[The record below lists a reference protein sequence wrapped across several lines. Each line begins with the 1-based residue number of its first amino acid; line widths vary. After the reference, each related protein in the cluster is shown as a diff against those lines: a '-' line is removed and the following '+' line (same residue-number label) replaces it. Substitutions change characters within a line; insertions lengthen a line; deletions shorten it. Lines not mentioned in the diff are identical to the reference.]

1 MSLANVSVNVCPDL
15 QGSLLTEFE
24 KRYKKPG
31 NSRART
37 GELIVHWQNRIDPD
51 RCPSDQAVLN
61 LLKGKRNTS
70 ELWLVD
76 GLCRLLLG
84 CSYAEWG
91 NQFAQKQYDNTL
103 VKIHTSN
110 PNSDF
115 LEVEGP
121 IAHPS
126 IPNQNF
132 VGRDKAIA
140 SLNTHINQG
149 AKIIVI
155 QATGGVGKT
164 TLAHE
169 YLNSQGFDLVLD
181 LPMAKEK
188 DNIQLVDSVIEGW
201 LKQDFDEEP
210 GREFWEM
217 LRRLKRQLQT
227 RKIGVL
233 IDNLEPALDGQ
244 GRFIEPHH
252 RYVELLRVLAD
263 PTVQSVTLITSRF
276 RLCESDVN
284 VAHYL
289 LPGLDEQAWQQF
301 FMNRHINIDIP
312 TLNAMNKAY
321 GGNAKAMGIL
331 CGAILEDFD
340 GDMVAYWR
348 ENSGDLLVKTDLKN
362 LVTSQF
368 HRLQEL
374 GSEAYQLLCRLG
386 CYRYQDVPTV
396 PTEGLLCLL
405 WDVPEGQ
412 RRRVIESLRNRSLV
426 ECDKAEYWLH
436 PMIRAEAIARLRA
449 SEDWEEANRKV
460 AEFWTDSVKTVET
473 VENLLKAF
481 EAYYHYVEINDFEQA
496 GYVIVRRRDT
506 SWKNGEPLGVAFY
519 RLGLL
524 QPMIYSINSIISEL
538 KNNHI
543 LTMLYNILGDLYWLT
558 GAMNAAIEFHDLSFK
573 AAERTLLSINLSPS
587 IYFEVKRWKTW
598 SLINTGL
605 CKISLWELEEA
616 VNIFQNIESLCNNH
630 QDSENGLYK
639 NEKDYLYCLA
649 FLNSCLGF
657 KELALSYAKK
667 AELVVYKI
675 DNSSWSQGYS
685 LLFMGLTY
693 KNLGELDKSFEMFR
707 QAISFAEKIHYTQVK
722 AKALSGLAELYR
734 EQSDFTTARFHHS
747 ESIALLDKIGA
758 KCDLAEAH
766 YQFALTHQKM
776 GDAEKSQIPFQE
788 AIRLFTEMEAP
799 KQVEKV
805 RKAIGKIDE
814 I

>member
-1 MSLANVSVNVCPDL
+1 MGDDRTRMVNWVKKALLAFQNSPLTGAQCSLIDQFL
-15 QGSLLTEFE
+15 QGKTIEDAAKDSGYSVIHA
-24 KRYKKPG
+24 KRV
-31 NSRART
+31 SADI
-37 GELIVHWQNRIDPD
+37 GEAIALEMGESKRINK
-51 RCPSDQAVLN
+51 S
-61 LLKGKRNTS
+61 S
-70 ELWLVD
+70 WLPKIRD
-76 GLCRLLLG
+76 YLG
-84 CSYAEWG
+84 QQPE
-91 NQFAQKQYDNTL
+91 
-103 VKIHTSN
+103 
-110 PNSDF
+110 SDF
-115 LEVEGP
+115 VEGEGP

-132 VGRDKAIA
+132 VGREGAIA

-227 RKIGVL
+227 RKIGIL

-244 GRFIEPHH
+244 GRFIQSHH

-276 RLCESDVN
+276 RLCEPDVN
-284 VAHYL
+284 VVHYL

-301 FMNRHINIDIP
+301 FMSRNINIDIP
-312 TLNAMNKAY
+312 TLRAMHKAY

-340 GDMVAYWR
+340 GDMVGYWR
-348 ENSGDLLVKTDLKN
+348 ENSGDLLGKADLEN

-368 HRLQEL
+368 QRLQEL
-374 GSEAYQLLCRLG
+374 NSEAYKLLCRLG

-396 PTEGLLCLL
+396 SAEGLLCLL
-405 WDVPEGQ
+405 WDLPEIQ

-426 ECDKAEYWLH
+426 EFCKGEYWLH
-436 PMIRAEAIARLRA
+436 PMIREEAIARLRA
-449 SEDWEEANRKV
+449 SEDWEEANRKA
-460 AEFWTDSVKTVET
+460 AEFWTDSVLTVKTVEDA
-473 VENLLKAF
+473 LKAF
-481 EAYYHYVEINDFEQA
+481 EAYYHYVEINDFDRA
-496 GYVIVRRRDT
+496 GYVIVSRRNASRR
-506 SWKNGEPLGVAFY
+506 NGEPLGVAFY

-524 QPMIYSINSIISEL
+524 QQMVYSINSIISEVR
-538 KNNHI
+538 NNHT
-543 LTMLYNILGDLYWLT
+543 LTILYNLLGDLSWLT
-558 GAMNAAIEFHDLSFK
+558 GGINAAIEFHNLSFK
-573 AAERTLLSINLSPS
+573 AAQQTLLSINLIPS
-587 IYFEVKRWKTW
+587 IDFEAKRWKTW

-605 CKISLWELEEA
+605 CKIDLWEIEEA
-616 VNIFQNIESLCNNH
+616 VNLFESIEFFCNPNN
-630 QDSENGLYK
+630 SETGLYE
-639 NEKDYLYCLA
+639 NEKNYLYCLA

-657 KELALSYAKK
+657 KEIAQSYAQQG
-667 AELVVYKI
+667 EVVINKI
-675 DNSSWSQGYS
+675 DNSYWSQGYS

-707 QAISFAEKIHYTQVK
+707 QAIAFAEKTHYTQVK
-722 AKALSGLAELYR
+722 AKALSGLAELYG
-734 EQSDFTTARFHHS
+734 EQSDFTTALSHHS

-766 YQFALTHQKM
+766 YQRALTHQKM
-776 GDAEKSQIPFQE
+776 GDAEKSQTPFQE

-799 KQVEKV
+799 NQVEKV
-805 RKAIGKIDE
+805 RKAIGKSDE
-814 I
+814 V

>member
-1 MSLANVSVNVCPDL
+1 MLRANVSVNVCPEL
-15 QGSLLTEFE
+15 QQRLLAEFE
-24 KRYKKPG
+24 KGYKKPG
-31 NSRART
+31 SSRART
-37 GELIVHWQNRIDPD
+37 GEFIVHWQNRIDSD
-51 RCPSDQAVLN
+51 RSPSDQAVLN
-61 LLKGKRNTS
+61 VLKGKRNTC
-70 ELWLVD
+70 ELWLID

-84 CSYAEWG
+84 CSYAESG
-91 NQFAQKQYDNTL
+91 NQIARKEDERNLVNT
-103 VKIHTSN
+103 HPSN
-110 PNSDF
+110 SNSD
-115 LEVEGP
+115 LAEGEGP

-126 IPNQNF
+126 VPNQNF
-132 VGRDKAIA
+132 VGREGAIA

-188 DNIQLVDSVIEGW
+188 ENIQLVDSVIEGW

-244 GRFIEPHH
+244 GRFIEPHR

-263 PTVQSVTLITSRF
+263 PTVQSVTLITSRV
-276 RLCESDVN
+276 RLCEPDVN
-284 VAHYL
+284 VDRYL

-301 FMNRHINIDIP
+301 FMSRHINIDIP
-312 TLNAMNKAY
+312 TLKPMHKAY
-321 GGNAKAMGIL
+321 AGNAKAMGIL

-340 GDMVAYWR
+340 GDMVGYWR
-348 ENSGDLLVKTDLKN
+348 ENSGDLLVKADLEN

-368 HRLQEL
+368 QRLQEL
-374 GSEAYQLLCRLG
+374 NSEAYQLLYRLG

-426 ECDKAEYWLH
+426 EFNNGEYWLH
-436 PMIRAEAIARLRA
+436 PMIREEAIARLRA
-449 SEDWEEANRKV
+449 SEDWEEANRKA
-460 AEFWTDSVKTVET
+460 AEFWTDSAKTVET
-473 VENLLKAF
+473 VEDALKAF
-481 EAYYHYVEINDFEQA
+481 EAYYHYVDINDFEEA
-496 GYVIVRRRDT
+496 GHVIFRRRDT
-506 SWKNGEPLGVAFY
+506 SWRNKESLGMSFY

-524 QPMIYSINSIISEL
+524 QPMIYSINSIVNQI
-538 KNNHI
+538 NDDYI
-543 LTMLYNILGDLYWLT
+543 LSMLYNILGYLYGLT
-558 GAMNAAIEFHDLSFK
+558 GSINSAIECHNLSFK

-587 IYFEVKRWKTW
+587 RYFDAKRWKTA
-598 SLINTGL
+598 SLINVGL
-605 CKISLWELEEA
+605 CKIDLLELEDA
-616 VNIFQNIESLCNNH
+616 VNFFENIELIC
-630 QDSENGLYK
+630 DSKNSETGLYE

-657 KELALSYAKK
+657 KEIAMSYAQQG
-667 AELVVYKI
+667 ELVIHKI
-675 DNSSWSQGYS
+675 DNSYWSQGYS

-707 QAISFAEKIHYTQVK
+707 QAIAFAEKTHYTQVK
-722 AKALSGLAELYR
+722 AKALSGMAELYR
-734 EQSDFTTARFHHS
+734 EQSDFTTALSHHS

-766 YQFALTHQKM
+766 YQRALTHQKM
-776 GDAEKSQIPFQE
+776 GDAEKSQTQFQE
-788 AIRLFTEMEAP
+788 AIRLFNEMEAP

-805 RKAIGKIDE
+805 RKAICKSDE
-814 I
+814 L

>member
-1 MSLANVSVNVCPDL
+1 MTQHKARRDRGRILTDKGWKKIYDAIKAKFPDGHTFQAISDLTDPAIHQESVYSVSCDTVSNILNRRAGADKVRIESL
-15 QGSLLTEFE
+15 F
-24 KRYKKPG
+24 
-31 NSRART
+31 RAF
-37 GELIVHWQNRIDPD
+37 G
-51 RCPSDQAVLN
+51 LN
-61 LLKGKRNTS
+61 LDANDHASVKTHT
-70 ELWLVD
+70 
-76 GLCRLLLG
+76 LLM
-84 CSYAEWG
+84 S
-91 NQFAQKQYDNTL
+91 
-103 VKIHTSN
+103 
-110 PNSDF
+110 NSDF
-115 LEVEGP
+115 VEAEGP

-126 IPNQNF
+126 IANQNF
-132 VGRDKAIA
+132 VGRNKAIA
-140 SLNTHINQG
+140 RLNTHINQG

-155 QATGGVGKT
+155 QAAGGVGKT
-164 TLAHE
+164 KLAEE
-169 YLNSQGFDLVLD
+169 YFNSQGFELVIHLQ
-181 LPMAKEK
+181 MAKEK
-188 DNIQLVDSVIEGW
+188 ENIQLVDSVIEGW

-244 GRFIEPHH
+244 GKFIEPHR

-263 PTVQSVTLITSRF
+263 PTVQSVTLITSRV
-276 RLCESDVN
+276 RLCEPDVN

-301 FMNRHINIDIP
+301 FMSRHINIDIP

-348 ENSGDLLVKTDLKN
+348 NNSGDLLVKADLEN

-368 HRLQEL
+368 QRLQEL
-374 GSEAYQLLCRLG
+374 NSEAYRLLYRLG

-426 ECDKAEYWLH
+426 EFNNGEYWLH

-449 SEDWEEANRKV
+449 SEDWEEANRKA

-473 VENLLKAF
+473 IEDALRAF
-481 EAYYHYVEINDFEQA
+481 EAYYHCVQINDFEQA
-496 GYVIVRRRDT
+496 GYVIYRRRDT
-506 SWKNGEPLGVAFY
+506 SWRNEESLGMSFY

-524 QPMIYSINSIISEL
+524 QPMIYSINSIISKI
-538 KNNHI
+538 KNDHI
-543 LTMLYNILGDLYWLT
+543 LTILYNILGYLYGLT
-558 GAMNAAIEFHDLSFK
+558 GGIKAAIDFHNLSFK

-587 IYFEVKRWKTW
+587 IYFEAKRWKTG
-598 SLINTGL
+598 SLINIGL
-605 CKISLWELEEA
+605 CQIDLSELEEA
-616 VNIFQNIESLCNNH
+616 VNIFQKIEFICDNH
-630 QDSENGLYK
+630 NESETGLYE

-649 FLNSCLGF
+649 FLKSCLGF
-657 KELALSYAKK
+657 QDIALSYTKQ
-667 AELVVYKI
+667 AEVVI
-675 DNSSWSQGYS
+675 DKMDYTSWSRGYS

-693 KNLGELDKSFEMFR
+693 KNLGQLEKSFEMFR
-707 QAISFAEKIHYTQVK
+707 QALSFAEKTHYTQVK
-722 AKALSGLAELYR
+722 AKALTGLAELYR
-734 EQSDFTTARFHHS
+734 EQSDFTTALSHHS

>member
-1 MSLANVSVNVCPDL
+1 MADTLKASEQGLKIVDEARRRKRWQKNSLTWATVALTSPATLRRFWARKSAIDRFTFIRICEAVGVDWKKVAE
-15 QGSLLTEFE
+15 LTEIQETDLPVVFT
-24 KRYKKPG
+24 
-31 NSRART
+31 A
-37 GELIVHWQNRIDPD
+37 
-51 RCPSDQAVLN
+51 
-61 LLKGKRNTS
+61 
-70 ELWLVD
+70 
-76 GLCRLLLG
+76 
-84 CSYAEWG
+84 
-91 NQFAQKQYDNTL
+91 
-103 VKIHTSN
+103 
-110 PNSDF
+110 
-115 LEVEGP
+115 
-121 IAHPS
+121 IATPS

-132 VGRDKAIA
+132 VGREGAIA

-244 GRFIEPHH
+244 GRFIKPHD

-263 PTVQSVTLITSRF
+263 PTVQSVTLITSRV

-284 VAHYL
+284 VARYL

-301 FMNRHINIDIP
+301 FMSRHINIDIP
-312 TLNAMNKAY
+312 TLNAMHKAY
-321 GGNAKAMGIL
+321 GGNAKVMGIL
-331 CGAILEDFD
+331 CGAIREDFD

-362 LVTSQF
+362 LVTTQF
-368 HRLQEL
+368 ERLQEL

-426 ECDKAEYWLH
+426 EFNNGEYWLH
-436 PMIRAEAIARLRA
+436 PMIREEAIARLRA
-449 SEDWEEANRKV
+449 NEDWEEANRKA

-473 VENLLKAF
+473 VENALRAF
-481 EAYYHYVEINDFEQA
+481 EAYYHCVEINDFEQA
-496 GYVIVRRRDT
+496 GYVIERRRDA
-506 SWKNGEPLGVAFY
+506 SYRNGESLGISFY

-524 QPMIYSINSIISEL
+524 QPMIYSINSIINQI
-538 KNNHI
+538 KDDFI
-543 LTMLYNILGDLYWLT
+543 LSMLHNVLGYLYGLT
-558 GAMNAAIEFHDLSFK
+558 GSINAAIECHNLSFK
-573 AAERTLLSINLSPS
+573 AAERTLLSVNLSPS
-587 IYFEVKRWKTW
+587 IYFYAKRWQTC
-598 SLINTGL
+598 SLINIGL
-605 CKISLWELEEA
+605 CKIDFWELEES
-616 VNIFQNIESLCNNH
+616 VNYFQKTEFICNNH
-630 QDSENGLYK
+630 NDLETGLYE

-657 KELALSYAKK
+657 KELALSYAQQG
-667 AELVVYKI
+667 EVVIHHI
-675 DNSSWSQGYS
+675 DNSYWSQGYS

-693 KNLGELDKSFEMFR
+693 KNLGEFDKSFEMFR
-707 QAISFAEKIHYTQVK
+707 QAIAFAEKTHYTQVK
-722 AKALSGLAELYR
+722 AKALSGMAELYR
-734 EQSDFTTARFHHS
+734 EQSDFTTALSHHS
-747 ESIALLDKIGA
+747 ESIALLEKIGA
-758 KCDLAEAH
+758 KCDLAEAN
-766 YQFALTHQKM
+766 YQLALTHQKM
-776 GDAEKSQIPFQE
+776 GDAEKSQTPFQE

-799 KQVEKV
+799 NQVEKV
-805 RKAIGKIDE
+805 RKAIGKSDE
-814 I
+814 V

>member
-1 MSLANVSVNVCPDL
+1 MDIDAALEMVRDLVITQSSKPLSDVQSAILRGALLGKTFAEIAEECPCNESYAKEVSSQLCK
-15 QGSLLTEFE
+15 LL
-24 KRYKKPG
+24 
-31 NSRART
+31 SA
-37 GELIVHWQNRIDPD
+37 
-51 RCPSDQAVLN
+51 AVGVPV
-61 LLKGKRNTS
+61 GKRNLRSALERRLKQRDETQELLVAQEKKAKSIAAQDALNNSSRS
-70 ELWLVD
+70 EQVSVPQAEIDPVFVD
-76 GLCRLLLG
+76 
-84 CSYAEWG
+84 
-91 NQFAQKQYDNTL
+91 
-103 VKIHTSN
+103 
-110 PNSDF
+110 SDS
-115 LEVEGP
+115 VDAEGP

-155 QATGGVGKT
+155 QANGGVGKT

-244 GRFIEPHH
+244 GRFIEPHR

-263 PTVQSVTLITSRF
+263 PTVQSVTLITSRV
-276 RLCESDVN
+276 RLCEPDVN

-301 FMNRHINIDIP
+301 FMSRHINIDIL
-312 TLNAMNKAY
+312 TLNAMHKAY

-348 ENSGDLLVKTDLKN
+348 NNNGDLLVKADLEN

-368 HRLQEL
+368 QRLQEL
-374 GSEAYQLLCRLG
+374 NSEAYQLLCRLG

-426 ECDKAEYWLH
+426 EFNNGEYWLH

-449 SEDWEEANRKV
+449 SENWAEANRKA
-460 AEFWTDSVKTVET
+460 AEFWTEGVKTVET
-473 VENLLKAF
+473 IQDAMKAF
-481 EAYYHYVEINDFEQA
+481 EAYYQYVTISKFEWA
-496 GYVIVRRRDT
+496 GEVLIKERKNKW
-506 SWKNGEPLGVAFY
+506 SEWKTGEYFARSLYKLGI
-519 RLGLL
+519 L
-524 QPMIYSINSIISEL
+524 QSTIKAISLIIHEL
-538 KNNHI
+538 KPS
-543 LTMLYNILGDLYWLT
+543 YNLSLIYNTLGNLYWLT
-558 GAMNAAIEFHDLSFK
+558 GDIQQALQSHQEALVLADEIIKFNNVVAHEIMLE
-573 AAERTLLSINLSPS
+573 
-587 IYFEVKRWKTW
+587 
-598 SLINTGL
+598 
-605 CKISLWELEEA
+605 KIKFYSVFNIGCCYLYLGETKEA
-616 VNIFQNIESLCNNH
+616 VEILEQVRLTAGKTNH
-630 QDSENGLYK
+630 KRLAIQASC
-639 NEKDYLYCLA
+639 CLA
-649 FLNSCLGF
+649 FLYSEMGF
-657 KELALSYAKK
+657 KQKALQLALPIYNEVITPEWGAWSAG
-667 AELVVYKI
+667 
-675 DNSSWSQGYS
+675 NS
-685 LLFMGLTY
+685 LFFLGLTY
-693 KNLGELDKSFEMFR
+693 KNTTEYETSKLMYERAIFLAKNSFFIVIE
-707 QAISFAEKIHYTQVK
+707 
-722 AKALSGLAELYR
+722 AKALYGLSSR
-734 EQSDFTTARFHHS
+734 T
-747 ESIALLDKIGA
+747 
-758 KCDLAEAH
+758 
-766 YQFALTHQKM
+766 
-776 GDAEKSQIPFQE
+776 
-788 AIRLFTEMEAP
+788 
-799 KQVEKV
+799 
-805 RKAIGKIDE
+805 
-814 I
+814 

>member
-1 MSLANVSVNVCPDL
+1 MGDDRTAMVNWVKKALSAFQNSPLTGAQRSLIDQFL
-15 QGSLLTEFE
+15 QGKTIKNAAKDSGYSVIHA
-24 KRYKKPG
+24 KRVSADIG
-31 NSRART
+31 EAIALAM
-37 GELIVHWQNRIDPD
+37 GELKPINK
-51 RCPSDQAVLN
+51 S
-61 LLKGKRNTS
+61 S
-70 ELWLVD
+70 WLP
-76 GLCRLLLG
+76 
-84 CSYAEWG
+84 
-91 NQFAQKQYDNTL
+91 
-103 VKIHTSN
+103 KIRDYLRQQ

-115 LEVEGP
+115 VDDEEP

-126 IPNQNF
+126 VPNQNF
-132 VGRDKAIA
+132 VGRDRAIA

-188 DNIQLVDSVIEGW
+188 ENIQLVDSVIEGW

-244 GRFIEPHH
+244 GRFIEPHR

-263 PTVQSVTLITSRF
+263 RTVQSVTLITSRV

-284 VAHYL
+284 VARYL

-301 FMNRHINIDIP
+301 FMSRDINIEIP
-312 TLNAMNKAY
+312 TLNAMHKAY
-321 GGNAKAMGIL
+321 GGNAKVMGIL
-331 CGAILEDFD
+331 CGAIREDFE
-340 GDMVAYWR
+340 GDMVGYWR

-362 LVTSQF
+362 LVTTQF

-426 ECDKAEYWLH
+426 EFNNGEYWLH
-436 PMIRAEAIARLRA
+436 PMIREEAIARLRE
-449 SEDWEEANRKV
+449 SEDWEEANRKA
-460 AEFWTDSVKTVET
+460 AEFWTNSVKIVET
-473 VENLLKAF
+473 VEDALKAF
-481 EAYYHYVEINDFEQA
+481 EAYYHYVDINDFEQA
-496 GYVIVRRRDT
+496 GYIIAKRRD
-506 SWKNGEPLGVAFY
+506 SSSSRNGEFLGCAFY

-524 QPMIYSINSIISEL
+524 QPMVYSINSIISEV
-538 KNNHI
+538 KNSHI
-543 LTMLYNILGDLYWLT
+543 LSILYNFLGDLYWMT
-558 GAMNAAIEFHDLSFK
+558 GGISAAVESHTLSFQS
-573 AAERTLLSINLSPS
+573 AECTLLSINLNPS
-587 IYFEVKRWKTW
+587 IYLEAKRLKTL
-598 SLINTGL
+598 SLSNTGL
-605 CKISLWELEEA
+605 CKMDLWELEVS
-616 VNIFQNIESLCNNH
+616 VNYFQRTEFICNNH
-630 QDSENGLYK
+630 NDLEDGLYK
-639 NEKDYLYCLA
+639 NEKVYLYCLA

-657 KELALSYAKK
+657 KDIALIYAKQ
-667 AELVVYKI
+667 AEAVIYQI
-675 DNSSWSQGYS
+675 DSTSWGQGYS

-693 KNLGELDKSFEMFR
+693 KNLGELEKSFEKFR
-707 QAISFAEKIHYTQVK
+707 QAIAFAEKSHYTQVK
-722 AKALSGLAELYR
+722 AKALSGMAELYR
-734 EQSDFTTARFHHS
+734 EQSVFTTALSHHS

-758 KCDLAEAH
+758 KCDLAEAY
-766 YQFALTHQKM
+766 YQLALTYQKM
-776 GDAEKSQIPFQE
+776 GDAEKSQTPFQN

-805 RKAIGKIDE
+805 RKAICKSDE
-814 I
+814 L

>member
-1 MSLANVSVNVCPDL
+1 MGDDRTAMVNWVKKALSAFQNSPLTDAQCSLIDQFL
-15 QGSLLTEFE
+15 QGKTIQNAAKDSGYSLSHA
-24 KRYKKPG
+24 KRV
-31 NSRART
+31 SADISEAIALAI
-37 GELIVHWQNRIDPD
+37 GELEPINK
-51 RCPSDQAVLN
+51 S
-61 LLKGKRNTS
+61 S
-70 ELWLVD
+70 WLP
-76 GLCRLLLG
+76 
-84 CSYAEWG
+84 
-91 NQFAQKQYDNTL
+91 
-103 VKIHTSN
+103 KIRDYLRQQ
-110 PNSDF
+110 PESDF
-115 LEVEGP
+115 VDAEGA

-132 VGRDKAIA
+132 VGREGAID
-140 SLNTHINQG
+140 SLNTRINQG

-244 GRFIEPHH
+244 GRFIEPHR

-263 PTVQSVTLITSRF
+263 PTVLSVTLITSRV
-276 RLCESDVN
+276 RLCEPDVN
-284 VAHYL
+284 VARYL

-301 FMNRHINIDIP
+301 FMSRHINIDIP
-312 TLNAMNKAY
+312 TLNVMHKAY

-348 ENSGDLLVKTDLKN
+348 NNSAYLLVKADLEN

-368 HRLQEL
+368 DRLQEL
-374 GSEAYQLLCRLG
+374 NSEAYRLLYRLG

-405 WDVPEGQ
+405 WDVPEPQ

-426 ECDKAEYWLH
+426 EFNKGEYWLH

-449 SEDWEEANRKV
+449 SEDSEWANRKA
-460 AEFWTDSVKTVET
+460 AEFWTDRVKTVET
-473 VENLLKAF
+473 VEDALRAF
-481 EAYYHYVEINDFEQA
+481 EAYYHYVEISNFEEA
-496 GYVIVRRRDT
+496 GSVIEKRRNSS
-506 SWKNGEPLGVAFY
+506 SWRNGEYLGMSFY
-519 RLGLL
+519 RLGFL
-524 QPMIYSINSIISEL
+524 QPMLCSINSIISQIEDHCL
-538 KNNHI
+538 
-543 LTMLYNILGDLYWLT
+543 LSRLYNCLGDLYWLT
-558 GAMNAAIEFHDLSFK
+558 GDINQSIESHKLSSRSAEYAISSIDISPLNMFYAKRLKISF
-573 AAERTLLSINLSPS
+573 L
-587 IYFEVKRWKTW
+587 V
-598 SLINTGL
+598 NTGL
-605 CKISLWELEEA
+605 CKIDLWELKEA
-616 VNIFQNIESLCNNH
+616 VIFFQEVEFFCNNH
-630 QDSENGLYK
+630 DESENSVYENVK
-639 NEKDYLYCLA
+639 VYLYCLA
-649 FLNSCLGF
+649 FLNSHLGY
-657 KELALSYAKK
+657 KESALNYTKQ
-667 AELVVYKI
+667 AEVVIYQI
-675 DNSSWSQGYS
+675 HNSSWSQGYS

-693 KNLGELDKSFEMFR
+693 KNLGEFEKSFEMFH
-707 QAISFAEKIHYTQVK
+707 QAIAFAEKINYTQVK

-734 EQSDFTTARFHHS
+734 EQSDFTTALSHHS
-747 ESIALLDKIGA
+747 ESIELLDKIGA

-766 YQFALTHQKM
+766 YQLALTHQKM
-776 GDAEKSQIPFQE
+776 GDAEKSQTGFQE

-799 KQVEKV
+799 NQVEKV
-805 RKAIGKIDE
+805 RKAIGKSDE

>member
-1 MSLANVSVNVCPDL
+1 MVDSLKASEDGLKIVD
-15 QGSLLTEFE
+15 QA
-24 KRYKKPG
+24 RRKKPWQK
-31 NSRART
+31 NSLTWVQVA
-37 GELIVHWQNRIDPD
+37 
-51 RCPSDQAVLN
+51 
-61 LLKGKRNTS
+61 KTS
-70 ELWLVD
+70 EATLKRFWARKSGIDRYVFIAICEAV
-76 GLCRLLLG
+76 GVNWKEI
-84 CSYAEWG
+84 AEPSEIQETELPVVSAG
-91 NQFAQKQYDNTL
+91 K
-103 VKIHTSN
+103 
-110 PNSDF
+110 
-115 LEVEGP
+115 
-121 IAHPS
+121 AHPS

-132 VGRDKAIA
+132 VGREGAIA
-140 SLNTHINQG
+140 SLNTRINQG

-227 RKIGVL
+227 RKIGIL

-244 GRFIEPHH
+244 GRFIEPHR

-263 PTVQSVTLITSRF
+263 PTVQSVTLITSRV
-276 RLCESDVN
+276 RLCEPDVN

-301 FMNRHINIDIP
+301 FMSRHINIDIP
-312 TLNAMNKAY
+312 TLNAMHKAY
-321 GGNAKAMGIL
+321 AGNAKAMGIL

-348 ENSGDLLVKTDLKN
+348 NNNGDLLVKADLEN

-368 HRLQEL
+368 QRLQEL
-374 GSEAYQLLCRLG
+374 NSEAYQLLCRLG

-426 ECDKAEYWLH
+426 EFNNGEYWLH
-436 PMIRAEAIARLRA
+436 PMIREEAIARLRA
-449 SEDWEEANRKV
+449 SEDWEEANRKA

-473 VENLLKAF
+473 VEDALKAF
-481 EAYYHYVEINDFEQA
+481 EAYYHCVDINDFDRA
-496 GYVIVRRRDT
+496 GYVIVSRRKASRR
-506 SWKNGEPLGVAFY
+506 NGEPLGVAFY

-524 QPMIYSINSIISEL
+524 QPMVYSINSIISEV

-543 LTMLYNILGDLYWLT
+543 LTILYNILGDLSWLT
-558 GAMNAAIEFHDLSFK
+558 GGINAAIEFHNLSFK
-573 AAERTLLSINLSPS
+573 AAERTLLSINLIPS
-587 IYFEVKRWKTW
+587 IDFEAKRWKTW
-598 SLINTGL
+598 SLINIGL
-605 CKISLWELEEA
+605 CKIDLWELEEA
-616 VNIFQNIESLCNNH
+616 VNFFENIEFFCNSN
-630 QDSENGLYK
+630 DLETGLYE

-657 KELALSYAKK
+657 KDIAMSYAQQG
-667 AELVVYKI
+667 EVVIHNI
-675 DNSSWSQGYS
+675 DNSYWSQGYS

-693 KNLGELDKSFEMFR
+693 KNLGEFDKSFEMFR
-707 QAISFAEKIHYTQVK
+707 QAIAFAEKTHYTQVK

-734 EQSDFTTARFHHS
+734 EQSDFTTAFSHHS

-758 KCDLAEAH
+758 KCDLAEAN
-766 YQFALTHQKM
+766 YQFALTYQKM
-776 GDAEKSQIPFQE
+776 GGAEKSQTAFQE

-805 RKAIGKIDE
+805 RKAIGKSDE
-814 I
+814 V

>member
-1 MSLANVSVNVCPDL
+1 MADDRTAMVNWVKKALSDFQNRPLTDAQCSLIDQFL
-15 QGSLLTEFE
+15 QGKTIKNAAKDSGYSPITA
-24 KRYKKPG
+24 KRV
-31 NSRART
+31 SADI
-37 GELIVHWQNRIDPD
+37 GEAIALEMGESKRINKSSWLPKI
-51 RCPSDQAVLN
+51 SDYLRQQP
-61 LLKGKRNTS
+61 
-70 ELWLVD
+70 E
-76 GLCRLLLG
+76 
-84 CSYAEWG
+84 
-91 NQFAQKQYDNTL
+91 
-103 VKIHTSN
+103 
-110 PNSDF
+110 SDSV
-115 LEVEGP
+115 EGEGP

-126 IPNQNF
+126 VPNQNF
-132 VGRDKAIA
+132 VGREGAID

-155 QATGGVGKT
+155 QAPGGVGKT

-227 RKIGVL
+227 RKIGIL

-244 GRFIEPHH
+244 GRFIEPHR

-263 PTVQSVTLITSRF
+263 PTVQSVTLITSRV
-276 RLCESDVN
+276 RLCEPDVN

-289 LPGLDEQAWQQF
+289 LPGLNEQAWQQF
-301 FMNRHINIDIP
+301 FMSRHINIDIP

-348 ENSGDLLVKTDLKN
+348 NNSGDLLVKADLEN

-368 HRLQEL
+368 QRLQEL
-374 GSEAYQLLCRLG
+374 NSEAYQLLCRLG

-405 WDVPEGQ
+405 WDVREGQ

-426 ECDKAEYWLH
+426 ECNKAEYWLH

-449 SEDWEEANRKV
+449 SEDWEEANRKA

-473 VENLLKAF
+473 IEDALRAF
-481 EAYYHYVEINDFEQA
+481 EAYYHCVDINDFEQA
-496 GYVIVRRRDT
+496 GYVIARRRET
-506 SWKNGEPLGVAFY
+506 SWRNGEPLGVAFY

-524 QPMIYSINSIISEL
+524 QPMVYSINSIISEV
-538 KNNHI
+538 KDNHM
-543 LTMLYNILGDLYWLT
+543 LSMLYNLLGDLSWLT
-558 GAMNAAIEFHDLSFK
+558 GGINAAIEFHDLSFK

-587 IYFEVKRWKTW
+587 IDFEAKRWKTW

-605 CKISLWELEEA
+605 CKIDLWELEEA
-616 VNIFQNIESLCNNH
+616 VNFFENIELIC
-630 QDSENGLYK
+630 DSKNSETGLYE

-649 FLNSCLGF
+649 FVNSCLGF
-657 KELALSYAKK
+657 KDIALNYTKQ
-667 AELVVYKI
+667 AEVVIYKI

-693 KNLGELDKSFEMFR
+693 NNLGELDKSFEMFR
-707 QAISFAEKIHYTQVK
+707 QAIAFAEKTHYTQVK
-722 AKALSGLAELYR
+722 AKALTGLAELYR

-747 ESIALLDKIGA
+747 ESIELLDKIGA
-758 KCDLAEAH
+758 KCDLAEAN
-766 YQFALTHQKM
+766 YQLALTYQKM
-776 GDAEKSQIPFQE
+776 GDAEKSQTSFQE
-788 AIRLFTEMEAP
+788 AIRLFNEMEAP

-805 RKAIGKIDE
+805 RKAIGKSDE
-814 I
+814 V